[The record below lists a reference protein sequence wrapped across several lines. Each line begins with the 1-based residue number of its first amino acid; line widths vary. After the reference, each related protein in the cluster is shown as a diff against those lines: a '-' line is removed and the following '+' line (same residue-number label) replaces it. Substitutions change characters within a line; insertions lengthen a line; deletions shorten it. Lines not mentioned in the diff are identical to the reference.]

1 MKIVLLP
8 GLDGTGILFQ
18 PFIEALPDDV
28 EILVI
33 SYPSNLKLNYDEL
46 VNYVM
51 SQLPEDNFILVGE
64 SFSGPIAYQ
73 VALRIPENIKSVVFV
88 ATFLNNPR
96 PFLLKLARFIP
107 TRLMFTMPYF
117 IIKSFLLG
125 WNINRRM
132 IGLFKQSIQKVSPDV
147 LSFRLQEIARLR
159 ENNNA
164 SKIRSS
170 YIQATNDK
178 LVPKYCV
185 NDFKKSF
192 NNINVFEVKGPH
204 FILQAN
210 PKACANIV
218 ANEIRLITNS
228 TKIAKLD

>member
-18 PFIEALPDDV
+18 PFVEALPDDV

-51 SQLPEDNFILVGE
+51 NQLPEDNFILVGE

-73 VALRIPENIKSVVFV
+73 LTLRIPENIKSVIFV
-88 ATFLNNPR
+88 ATFIDNPR
-96 PFLLKLARFIP
+96 PFLLNLSRLFPPGLILVIPNFVIKL
-107 TRLMFTMPYF
+107 
-117 IIKSFLLG
+117 FLLG
-125 WNINRRM
+125 SNINKH
-132 IGLFKQSIQKVSPDV
+132 IISLFKQSVKQVSPEV
-147 LSFRLQEIARLR
+147 LSFRLQEIAKLP
-159 ENNNA
+159 NKHHS
-164 SKIRSS
+164 SKIRAL

-178 LVPKYCV
+178 LVPKNCV
-185 NDFKKSF
+185 NAFKISF
-192 NNINVFEVKGPH
+192 NNIRIFEVKGPH

-210 PKACANIV
+210 PKACADIV
-218 ANEIRLITNS
+218 TNEIHLITNS
-228 TKIAKLD
+228 TKTARLD